1 MVTIDLVVCIS
12 CDQKC
17 HFRNA
22 ASNTTLQSNITTKGR
37 GHSSSDYSN
46 LIDKN
51 AEKINHSYANI

>member
-22 ASNTTLQSNITTKGR
+22 ASNTTLYKAILLPKVEVILVQITVT
-37 GHSSSDYSN
+37 
-46 LIDKN
+46 KN
-51 AEKINHSYANI
+51 AEKIDHSYANI